1 MLMNFLEGA
10 VMSKDEACKRILL
23 AGADGCR
30 IVYCEG
36 CGVAELELGAISVR
50 LEHNALH
57 NLQAVLGHAARKLSV
72 LKAIKVSP
80 DFECDKLDLH

>member
-1 MLMNFLEGA
+1 MR
-10 VMSKDEACKRILL
+10 KDETCRRILL

-36 CGVAELELGAISVR
+36 CEIAEMELGAISVR
-50 LEHNALH
+50 LELNALH
-57 NLQAVLGHAARKLSV
+57 NLQAVLGQAAMKLSV

-80 DFECDKLDLH
+80 DFEYDKLDLH